1 MATLLSVF
9 VLGLSLGLILFLLA
23 AGMTL
28 TMGLMRIVNMSHGA
42 LYMVGGYVGIGVA
55 NWTHNFWLAMLAGAV
70 VTGLIGIGLEVGFL
84 RRLYNDEASQVLLTI
99 GFIYILQNLTQ
110 WIWGTYPL
118 GAPVPKLLSAAVP
131 VGSIELPAYRF
142 FLIAFGFLMAF
153 LLWWFQDR
161 TKVGSW
167 VRAGMDNREI
177 TGTFGINLKLLF
189 TGIFA
194 LGSLIAGMCGVLGAP
209 VTGMNLGIG
218 WGALLLALIVVV
230 IGGTG
235 SIQGALIGGIIIGLL
250 NAFGGAYFPEFAD
263 YVVYVALIVIL
274 LVRPSGLLG
283 RKHDARTGENL
294 EKASTAKV
302 GDSPFAAAS
311 SKGAHRAGGRIIA
324 YRFLPYVMAL
334 VALLVLP
341 QVVTPY
347 YQDMLTKVLIFA
359 IFAMSLDLVM
369 GFTGLISFGWAA
381 FFGMSGYSVG
391 ILTVHYG
398 WSSFWLVLVVSLLI
412 TAGLAAGIGYLS
424 LRVSG
429 VYFLLVTMAFA
440 QLLAIVATKW
450 YSMTGGRDGLFGIPK
465 PDLGFMEVDWTNLN
479 YYYFVLIGFVIC
491 YFILN
496 RIAHSSF
503 GRTLVG
509 IRANE
514 PRMRSLGYNTWAL
527 KYMALIIG
535 GVFAGVA
542 GALFAFDYGT
552 MTPDYFALE
561 TSALP
566 MLMVIIGG
574 AASLWGPSLG
584 AAAIIV
590 AESVA
595 GIYFED
601 RWPLVLG
608 IIFVACVMLLKGG
621 FARHLTRLWDVMWG
635 VGRPR
640 SMMGVDARHPAAKE
654 DLPSSVGKEV
664 ET

>member
-1 MATLLSVF
+1 MATLVSVF

-28 TMGLMRIVNMSHGA
+28 TMGLMRIVNMAHGA
-42 LYMVGGYVGIGVA
+42 LYMVGGYVGIAVA
-55 NWTHNFWLAMLAGAV
+55 NSTHSFWIGLAAGAV
-70 VTGLIGIGLEVGFL
+70 VAALIGIGLEMGFL

-99 GFIYILQNLTQ
+99 GFIYILQNVTQ
-110 WIWGTYPL
+110 WIWGTFPISATMP
-118 GAPVPKLLSAAVP
+118 GFLSGSVQ
-131 VGSIELPAYRF
+131 VGSIELPVYRF
-142 FLIAFGFLMAF
+142 FLIGFGLLMAV

-161 TKVGSW
+161 TKVGAW

-194 LGSLIAGMCGVLGAP
+194 LGSLLAGLCGLLGAP
-209 VTGMNLGIG
+209 VTGMDLSTG
-218 WGALLLALIVVV
+218 WSALLLALIVVV

-235 SIQGALIGGIIIGLL
+235 SIQGALLGGVIIGLL
-250 NAFGGAYFPEFAD
+250 NAFGGAYFPLYAD
-263 YVVYVALIVIL
+263 YIIYVALIVIL
-274 LVRPSGLLG
+274 LARPSGLLG

-294 EKASTAKV
+294 EKASTSK
-302 GDSPFAAAS
+302 GGESPFASARSA
-311 SKGAHRAGGRIIA
+311 KLQGMGWQGLA
-324 YRFLPYVMAL
+324 YRYLPYVFAL
-334 VALLVLP
+334 VALLLLP
-341 QVVTPY
+341 QVVSEY

-369 GFTGLISFGWAA
+369 GYTGLISFGWAA
-381 FFGMSGYSVG
+381 FFGMSGYTVG
-391 ILTVHYG
+391 ILTIHYG
-398 WSSFWLVLVVSLLI
+398 WTSFWLVLPVALVA
-412 TAGLAAGIGYLS
+412 TALLAAGIGYLS

-440 QLLAIVATKW
+440 QLLLIVATKW
-450 YSMTGGRDGLFGIPK
+450 YTMTGGRDGLIGIPR
-465 PDLGFMEVDWTNLN
+465 PDLGFIEVDWNNLS
-479 YYYFVLIGFVIC
+479 YYYFVLIGFLIC
-491 YFILN
+491 FLILH
-496 RIAHSSF
+496 RIARSSF

-527 KYMALIIG
+527 KYVALIIG

-542 GALFAFDYGT
+542 GALFAFDYAG
-552 MTPDYFALE
+552 MVPSYFALE

-574 AASLWGPSLG
+574 AATLWGPSLG
-584 AAAIIV
+584 AAVIIL
-590 AESVA
+590 AESIA
-595 GIYFED
+595 SIYFED

-608 IIFVACVMLLKGG
+608 IVFVVCVMFLKGG
-621 FARHLTRLWDVMWG
+621 FARHLTRLWDFIWG
-635 VGRPR
+635 VGR
-640 SMMGVDARHPAAKE
+640 AKPADDDVKE
-654 DLPSSVGKEV
+654 APASIGKEV